1 MRRDIFCR
9 MWDMNDKNNTTKTVA
24 SAMFREVFVAL
35 ADELDCKKSQVPAYL
50 GISYDIFIKIYE
62 LGKIPRPQILAR
74 IADKFNCSVE
84 FLLGRTKDQSFERSQ
99 KNASFTERLTELE
112 NRYGKTDYYVSS
124 KLHVS
129 TNYITN
135 WRKKNYTPSFDILL
149 TIADLFS
156 TSLDYLLGRT
166 DDSEPYEIVLDWN

>member
-1 MRRDIFCR
+1 M
-9 MWDMNDKNNTTKTVA
+9 
-24 SAMFREVFVAL
+24 
-35 ADELDCKKSQVPAYL
+35 
-50 GISYDIFIKIYE
+50 
-62 LGKIPRPQILAR
+62 
-74 IADKFNCSVE
+74 
-84 FLLGRTKDQSFERSQ
+84 LGRTKDQSFERSH
-99 KNASFTERLTELE
+99 KTVSFTERLTELE

-166 DDSEPYEIVLDWN
+166 DDSEPYEIVPDWN